1 MILTRHLC
9 APLAGALLLLGGA
22 TAHAAGMQI
31 SSTSFADA
39 GTIAARYANDGADSG
54 GAACGGKGVSPQL
67 SWANLPAGTRSLAI
81 MMWDPDGAGGMGVSH
96 WVAYNVAPERG
107 QLKEGDGKGGG
118 HGITL
123 GKNVGD
129 EAAYR
134 GPCPTVGDLP
144 HHYTITV
151 IATRLEPDALP
162 PGLTR
167 DELFA
172 ALKGHTLSAMSIVGR
187 YGR

>member
-1 MILTRHLC
+1 MKLARRLS
-9 APLAGALLLLGGA
+9 APAAGALLLLAHA
-22 TAHAAGMQI
+22 TASAAGMQV
-31 SSTSFADA
+31 SSTSFSDS
-39 GTIAARYANDGADSG
+39 GTIPAQYGNDGTSG
-54 GAACGGKGVSPQL
+54 DGASCGGKGVSPQL
-67 SWANLPAGTRSLAI
+67 SWSNLPAGTKSLAI

-107 QLKEGDGKGGG
+107 QLKEGEGKADG
-118 HGITL
+118 HGATL
-123 GKNVGD
+123 GKNVGG

-134 GPCPTVGDLP
+134 GPCPPVGDVP

-151 IATRLEPDALP
+151 MATRLEPGALR

-172 ALKGHTLSAMSIVGR
+172 ALKGNTLGAMSIVGR